1 MHIVT
6 QDRKPR
12 HSMAKA
18 LSLLILSIALVS
30 GFSGCS
36 PGETSLPTGS
46 DLSELTKIEI
56 FEYEGEALNSIL
68 DFRENSIKGPQAV
81 DISTYRLQI
90 DGLVEQL
97 AALTYDQVLAYENY
111 TKMVTLH
118 CVEGWSAKI
127 LWEGV
132 LLKDLLDGAKVKAEA
147 NTVIFYSVDGYTT
160 SLPLQTI
167 LDKEMIMAY
176 KINGVVLPAERGYPF
191 QLIAEDKLGYK
202 WIKWINRIELSED
215 ADYKGYWEERGYS
228 NEADVDN

>member
-1 MHIVT
+1 
-6 QDRKPR
+6 
-12 HSMAKA
+12 MAKV
-18 LSLLILSIALVS
+18 LGLLILGLALVF

-36 PGETSLPTGS
+36 PGETSPSTGS

-68 DFRENSIKGPQAV
+68 DFRENSIKGPQTV

-90 DGLVEQL
+90 DGLVEQP
-97 AALTYDQVLAYENY
+97 AALTYDQVLANKNY
-111 TKMVTLH
+111 SKVVTLH

-167 LDKEMIMAY
+167 LEKEMIMAY

>member
-1 MHIVT
+1 MHTLT
-6 QDRKPR
+6 QNCKPR
-12 HSMAKA
+12 HSMAKV
-18 LSLLILSIALVS
+18 LYLLILGLALVF
-30 GFSGCS
+30 GLSGCS
-36 PGETSLPTGS
+36 PGQASPSTGS

-68 DFRENSIKGPQAV
+68 DFRENSIKGPQDV

-90 DGLVEQL
+90 DGLVEQP

-202 WIKWINRIELSED
+202 WIKWINRIELSDDVE
-215 ADYKGYWEERGYS
+215 YKGYWEERGYS